1 MTDVNKLNKGKFVR
15 EVLQKGKRKI
25 DLKYFKAKRDNIC
38 NINTPNL
45 ELNKLN
51 IRELSKLSDRP
62 IQQKKEHYNKKINI
76 FSKEKAQ
83 NNSNYNINIKNIKT
97 ENNIYLNNN
106 SNYNNY
112 MPNHYKNLFII
123 EGRPKKLSD
132 YILKDKSASRRKVYK
147 LIFIEDEEENRNRR
161 PYNYVNSEYN
171 QNLENKDINFYSY
184 NKLKQY
190 NDLYFKNNSVDR
202 RNKSPLNNISKIKSK
217 RDEKR
222 YTNRNNRNIIKIQSF
237 WRGYRTR
244 KINKKKLKIIPALKI
259 YRIISNNFI
268 FNSKSYIKIFLAKL
282 KKIYNNSSII
292 HNKLERKKLNQKSKI
307 YVNQN
312 KNNINAKNSYNNY
325 IYNKKNQHIGF
336 SSSFNKR
343 NSNNIQVHNLKTIP
357 KKVKNNY
364 NILKSPNYKNQ
375 IEKEI
380 LKIIKYIFRKNC
392 FLHYPMILYR
402 LKILQR
408 MNLFERRYN
417 CLLRIIKIKTKLLL
431 FQYFQKYKNIIKSES
446 KKSTN
451 IKSGKIEFK
460 NNIEKSNNKNQIKI
474 NLIKK
479 YSQNKNE
486 LNYLEKR
493 NSIMLNILNKID
505 LKSQKLLLGKY
516 FNIWKNILKVK
527 KIIISIKR
535 NKFDSSSNIMHK
547 YKSSASAK
555 KRQIKIKKLKSNYN
569 NSKIMSKS
577 IGKNNINSFYSEN
590 ISIKKMHVS
599 KINILIEPNDIKKEG
614 INKINAIVKKNSSD
628 NSYFIS
634 KIKNVA
640 NKINLKNNMSKC
652 FKLWK
657 KKSNLN

>member
-1 MTDVNKLNKGKFVR
+1 MTDVNTLNKGKFVR

-25 DLKYFKAKRDNIC
+25 DLKYFKVKRDNIC

-62 IQQKKEHYNKKINI
+62 IQQKKEHYNKKNNI
-76 FSKEKAQ
+76 ASKEKAQ

-123 EGRPKKLSD
+123 EGRRKKLSD
-132 YILKDKSASRRKVYK
+132 YILKDKSVSRRKVYK

-268 FNSKSYIKIFLAKL
+268 FNSKSYIKIFFAKL

-292 HNKLERKKLNQKSKI
+292 NNKLERKKLNQKSKI

-325 IYNKKNQHIGF
+325 IYNKKNQYIGF

-375 IEKEI
+375 IKKEI
-380 LKIIKYIFRKNC
+380 SKIIKYIFRKNC

-446 KKSTN
+446 KRSSK
-451 IKSGKIEFK
+451 IKIGKIEFK

-535 NKFDSSSNIMHK
+535 NKFDSSSNILHK